1 MAYRYVGVV
10 VAKINGFQWFAW
22 CVLGLGVSGISA
34 QTPEIQSGS
43 YLHKHVKQAAEY
55 QAAQDIIAPLPELH
69 DAFTQA
75 TAWMFERTKPR
86 AAERNQARA
95 LAKMVAASQEFSKL
109 EKKQIQ
115 SVLRHT
121 AANTWKTGHTIG
133 VSAAAF
139 ATVAALVAAWTF
151 RKHWLGLKIGD
162 PFAGIGSLITPPVA
176 PAAVVPVPG
185 VGAASGVVADA
196 VRAATIAAELTPVV
210 VPVPVAV
217 PLTGVGVGAGSGS
230 TASAGALSQSN
241 TSAPL
246 AGAGAG
252 SGDPS
257 GANAGE
263 QGRVDEFVLTRGGAG
278 VGAELFPSQDAYKL
292 YQYIKANYPKSA
304 DFFLYPGLT
313 WIGGVDPSKPLVILQ
328 TLFDS
333 LSELGLSYDAKLIL
347 HLYETPETMAGF
359 IPAFN
364 CYHVVGNNFQRLNL
378 KRNKKFERGAMV
390 TDTGL
395 LHLLSRSSS
404 KEIYSVLYSDLQA
417 LHSRDNSVW
426 ATLREIKKS
435 LKSIECYTAS
445 TPTGIGVSEIIG
457 GRPSMEDTVA
467 IDWSSQFKAVAVFDG
482 HAGAAVAEL
491 CKEGLL
497 STLKSLGHSINDD
510 ELIKTAFY
518 NFDYSLSGCMHNN
531 SGSTATLVLLLENN
545 TLKLVNLGDSRS
557 IVVNNDGAVL
567 MGTVDHKPT
576 ATEECSR
583 IVRCGGCVA
592 EGRVDGGLAVSRA
605 FGDYGYKKIIDRP
618 TRVAGIADKNEYK
631 VSNIPDII
639 DLDLKAHPD
648 ARFVVLGCDGLWD
661 VMSNK
666 EVAHFVFAQK
676 SLSSYEIARKLV
688 VQAYTRGSSDNI
700 SVVVIDLHCAQTQ
713 IPADSSKGVGVGA
726 GSGV

>member
-1 MAYRYVGVV
+1 
-10 VAKINGFQWFAW
+10 
-22 CVLGLGVSGISA
+22 
-34 QTPEIQSGS
+34 
-43 YLHKHVKQAAEY
+43 
-55 QAAQDIIAPLPELH
+55 
-69 DAFTQA
+69 
-75 TAWMFERTKPR
+75 
-86 AAERNQARA
+86 
-95 LAKMVAASQEFSKL
+95 
-109 EKKQIQ
+109 
-115 SVLRHT
+115 
-121 AANTWKTGHTIG
+121 
-133 VSAAAF
+133 
-139 ATVAALVAAWTF
+139 
-151 RKHWLGLKIGD
+151 
-162 PFAGIGSLITPPVA
+162 
-176 PAAVVPVPG
+176 
-185 VGAASGVVADA
+185 
-196 VRAATIAAELTPVV
+196 
-210 VPVPVAV
+210 
-217 PLTGVGVGAGSGS
+217 
-230 TASAGALSQSN
+230 
-241 TSAPL
+241 
-246 AGAGAG
+246 
-252 SGDPS
+252 
-257 GANAGE
+257 
-263 QGRVDEFVLTRGGAG
+263 
-278 VGAELFPSQDAYKL
+278 L
-292 YQYIKANYPKSA
+292 YQYIKAHYPKSA

-313 WIGGVDPSKPLVILQ
+313 WIGGVNPWKPVVILQ

-333 LSELGLSYDAKLIL
+333 LSELGLSDDAKLIL
-347 HLYETPETMAGF
+347 HLYETPEIAGCF
-359 IPAFN
+359 ISAFN

-378 KRNKKFERGAMV
+378 KSNKKFERGAMV
-390 TDTGL
+390 TDAGL

-417 LHSRDNSVW
+417 LHSQGNAVW
-426 ATLREIKKS
+426 AILKEIKKP

-457 GRPSMEDTVA
+457 RRPSMEDTVA

-497 STLKSLGHSINDD
+497 STLKSLGHSIND

-518 NFDYSLSGCMHNN
+518 NFDYSLRGCMHNN

-567 MGTVDHKPT
+567 MHTVDHKPT
-576 ATEECSR
+576 APEECSR
-583 IVRCGGCVA
+583 IVRCDGCVSG
-592 EGRVDGGLAVSRA
+592 GRVDGGLAVSRA

-639 DLDLKAHPD
+639 DLDLKVHPD

-666 EVAHFVFAQK
+666 EVAHFVFEQK

-713 IPADSSKGVGVGA
+713 IPADSSTGVGVGV
-726 GSGV
+726 GSDV